1 MFFEVI
7 LIIYFSYLLGSVP
20 SGVIFARLFSL
31 GELNKIGSGNTGAT
45 NVLRTGNYWA
55 AGLTLIIDFFKAY
68 IAISI
73 CSIINADLIILSAT
87 IILLGHIFPVWIENL
102 KGGKGYA
109 SFLGILFASNA
120 ILMFLICIIWL
131 IIFLIT
137 RISSVSTLIS
147 ANLSTLYSLF
157 FLDLKTSFILLTLN
171 LILIFSHQ
179 DNIKRLIKGTESKI
193 L

>member
-109 SFLGILFASNA
+109 SFLGILFASNV

>member
-55 AGLTLIIDFFKAY
+55 AGLTLIIDFCKAY

-73 CSIINADLIILSAT
+73 CHIINADLIILSASV
-87 IILLGHIFPVWIENL
+87 ILLGHIFPIWIENL
-102 KGGKGYA
+102 KGGKGFA
-109 SFLGILFASNA
+109 SFLGILFALNI
-120 ILMFLICIIWL
+120 ILIFIICIIWL
-131 IIFLIT
+131 IIFFKT

-147 ANLSTLYSLF
+147 ANLSSFYSLF
-157 FLDLKTSFILLTLN
+157 FLDLPTSFILLFLN
-171 LILIFSHQ
+171 LIIIFSHQ
-179 DNIKRLIKGTESKI
+179 ENIKRLIKGTEDRI